1 MPLRILWKS
10 KNYLPFALMMLGACG
25 LFQWLYIFVA
35 QYLLH
40 IGDYLIILVIP
51 VAIMGAL
58 FLSTTIIFEGYA
70 QIKRRKKLKNQF
82 LKKGTLDTRVQ
93 KILAF
98 PISKP
103 ILIVFALFTGV
114 FIATYAICAAAASLD
129 VILSFLIA
137 ENVAA
142 VSCIFFADYFER
154 NYAKIR
160 KF

>member
-10 KNYLPFALMMLGACG
+10 NEYLPFALMMLGACG
-25 LFQWLYIFVA
+25 LYQWLFIFVA

-51 VAIMGAL
+51 IAITGAL
-58 FLSTTIIFEGYA
+58 FLSTKILFEGYA
-70 QIKRRKKLKNQF
+70 QVKRRKKLKNQF
-82 LKKGTLDTRVQ
+82 MKKGILDTRAQ

-103 ILIVFALFTGV
+103 LLIVFALFTGV

-129 VILSFLIA
+129 VILSFLIS
-137 ENVAA
+137 ENVGAIC
-142 VSCIFFADYFER
+142 CIFFANYFER